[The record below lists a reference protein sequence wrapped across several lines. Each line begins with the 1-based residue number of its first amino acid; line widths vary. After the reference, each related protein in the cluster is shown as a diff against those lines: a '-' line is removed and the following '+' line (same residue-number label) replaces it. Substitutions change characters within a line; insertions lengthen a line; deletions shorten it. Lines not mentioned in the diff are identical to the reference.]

1 MMAQEERLRV
11 LEYCLFN
18 IICLGE
24 EYAFL
29 LKMHGLLGSYCKVYP
44 DQWDITLQ
52 GIAILPNWLN
62 LKAHSLPEIA
72 DSAEID
78 T

>member
-18 IICLGE
+18 LIRLGE
-24 EYAFL
+24 EYASL

-44 DQWDITLQ
+44 DQWDIT
-52 GIAILPNWLN
+52 NWLN
-62 LKAHSLPEIA
+62 LKVHSLPEKA
-72 DSAEID
+72 DSAEIV